1 MSLPPPSPGSPT
13 GPPAGPPGGSRAG
26 SRASAA
32 KTGRDDDGGRHHGEY
47 KVSGGKLVVA
57 DFDVVAG
64 ALANVSV
71 SGDFFLEPDEALLEI
86 NHALTGLPAD
96 ASATEIAAAVES
108 ALPSDAVLF
117 GFSTDAVAVAVRRGL
132 AKATGWTDHHWNIIA
147 PSVLPT
153 HVNVALDEVLTEEV
167 GAGRRNPTLRFWDW
181 EEPSVVIGS
190 FQSVRNELY
199 PEGVARHGISVVR
212 RISGGGAMFMEAGN
226 CITYS
231 LYLPQT
237 LVDGISFADS
247 YAFLDAWVLAA
258 LEKVGINAFY
268 VPLNDIAT
276 EQGKIGG
283 AAQKRLANGGMLH
296 HVTMSYD
303 IDAEKMVEVL
313 RIGKEK
319 LSDKGT
325 TSAKKRVD
333 PLRRQTGLAR
343 GEIVA
348 AMIEVFT
355 ERYAATASELTPA
368 ELDAAH
374 RRVESKFGT
383 AEWLHRVP

>member
-1 MSLPPPSPGSPT
+1 MDDYS
-13 GPPAGPPGGSRAG
+13 
-26 SRASAA
+26 
-32 KTGRDDDGGRHHGEY
+32 DDGARRHGEY
-47 KVSGGKLVVA
+47 KVPGGKLVVVE
-57 DFDVVAG
+57 FDVDDG
-64 ALANVSV
+64 RLANVSV
-71 SGDFFLEPDEALLEI
+71 SGDFFLEPDEALLDI
-86 NHALTGLPAD
+86 NSALTGL
-96 ASATEIAAAVES
+96 SHEAAAEDISS
-108 ALPSDAVLF
+108 AVAAALRTEAVLF
-117 GFSTDAVAVAVRRGL
+117 GFSPAAVAVAVRRAL
-132 AKATGWTDHHWNIIA
+132 AKATSWSDHHWNVISPVI
-147 PSVLPT
+147 LPT

-190 FQSVRNELY
+190 FQSMRNEVD
-199 PEGVARHGISVVR
+199 PDGAARHGVTVVR

-237 LVDGISFADS
+237 LVDGMSFADS
-247 YAFLDAWVLAA
+247 YSFLDAWVLAA
-258 LEKVGINAFY
+258 LEKLGISAFY

-276 EQGKIGG
+276 DQGKIGG

-303 IDAEKMVEVL
+303 IDADKMVEVL

-325 TSAKKRVD
+325 RSAKKRVD

-343 GEIVA
+343 TEIIA
-348 AMIEVFT
+348 AMMEVFS
-355 ERYAATASELTPA
+355 ERYAATPSELTEG
-368 ELDAAH
+368 ELAAAQQ
-374 RRVESKFGT
+374 RVKTKFGT

>member
-1 MSLPPPSPGSPT
+1 MRVFSFSGKMET
-13 GPPAGPPGGSRAG
+13 MTFQPAPEQHP
-26 SRASAA
+26 
-32 KTGRDDDGGRHHGEY
+32 KYIDDGAARLHGEY
-47 KVSGGKLVVA
+47 KVPGGKLVVVDLDVQDGLLA
-57 DFDVVAG
+57 D
-64 ALANVSV
+64 VSL
-71 SGDFFLEPDEALLEI
+71 SGDFFLEPDEALGDI
-86 NHALTGLPAD
+86 NAALTGLPATTPAAD
-96 ASATEIAAAVES
+96 ISAAVS
-108 ALPSDAVLF
+108 AGLPQGAVLF
-117 GFSTDAVAVAVRRGL
+117 GFSPEAVAVTVRRAL
-132 AKATGWTDHHWNIIA
+132 SKATSWSDHQWEII
-147 PSVLPT
+147 PPTVLPT

-190 FQSVRNELY
+190 FQSVRNEVD
-199 PEGVARHGISVVR
+199 PDGVSRHGITVVR

-231 LYLPQT
+231 LYVPQT

-247 YAFLDAWVLAA
+247 YAFLDAWVMAA
-258 LEKVGINAFY
+258 LEKLGITAFY

-303 IDAEKMVEVL
+303 IDADKMVEVL

-325 TSAKKRVD
+325 RSAKKRVD

-343 GEIVA
+343 A
-348 AMIEVFT
+348 AIIEAMQEVFA
-355 ERYAATASELTPA
+355 ERYGAVESRVSDDELSEA
-368 ELDAAH
+368 
-374 RRVESKFGT
+374 RKRVETKFGT
-383 AEWLHRVP
+383 EEWLNRVP

>member
-1 MSLPPPSPGSPT
+1 MRAFSFSGKMERMTSQ
-13 GPPAGPPGGSRAG
+13 PAPETE
-26 SRASAA
+26 
-32 KTGRDDDGGRHHGEY
+32 KHDDGTRLHGEY
-47 KVSGGKLVVA
+47 KVAGGKLVVV
-57 DFDVVAG
+57 DLEVVDG
-64 ALANVSV
+64 RFANVSL
-71 SGDFFLEPDEALLEI
+71 SGDFFLEPDEALEDI
-86 NHALTGLPAD
+86 NRALTGLAET
-96 ASATEIAAAVES
+96 STATDISAAVTDS
-108 ALPSDAVLF
+108 LPEGAVLF
-117 GFSTDAVAVAVRRGL
+117 GFSADAVAVTVRRAL
-132 AKATGWTDHHWNIIA
+132 SKATSWADHEWEVIP

-153 HVNVALDEVLTEEV
+153 QMNVALDEVLTEEV

-181 EEPSVVIGS
+181 QEPSVVIGS
-190 FQSVRNELY
+190 FQSVRNEVD
-199 PEGVARHGISVVR
+199 PEGVSRHGITVVR

-247 YAFLDAWVLAA
+247 YAFLDAWVMAA
-258 LEKVGINAFY
+258 LEKLGITAFY

-276 EQGKIGG
+276 DQGKIGG

-303 IDAEKMVEVL
+303 IDADKMVEVL

-325 TSAKKRVD
+325 RSAKKRVD

-343 GEIVA
+343 PAILK
-348 AMIEVFT
+348 AMQEVFT
-355 ERYAATASELTPA
+355 ERYGAVESRLTDA
-368 ELDAAH
+368 ELDEA
-374 RRVESKFGT
+374 RKRVNTKFGT
-383 AEWLHRVP
+383 EDWLNRVP

>member
-1 MSLPPPSPGSPT
+1 MSLPPVSPGSAAGTASSADGPT
-13 GPPAGPPGGSRAG
+13 SDLGPGSDGG
-26 SRASAA
+26 
-32 KTGRDDDGGRHHGEY
+32 GGRHHGEY
-47 KVSGGKLVVA
+47 KVHGGKLVVA
-57 DFDVVAG
+57 DFDVAAG

-71 SGDFFLEPDEALLEI
+71 SGDFFLEPDEALLDI
-86 NHALTGLPAD
+86 NRALTGLPAD
-96 ASATEIAAAVES
+96 SGAAEIAAAVES
-108 ALPSDAVLF
+108 ALPADAVLF

-132 AKATGWTDHHWNIIA
+132 AKATGWGDHHWNIIA

-190 FQSVRNELY
+190 FQSVRNELH

-258 LEKVGINAFY
+258 LEKLGISAFY

-276 EQGKIGG
+276 DQGKIGG

-303 IDAEKMVEVL
+303 IDADKMVEVL
-313 RIGKEK
+313 RVGKEK

-343 GEIVA
+343 EEIVA
-348 AMIEVFT
+348 AMMAVFT
-355 ERYAATASELTPA
+355 ERYAATASELTAA
-368 ELDAAH
+368 ELEAAH

-383 AEWLHRVP
+383 VEWLHRVP

>member
-1 MSLPPPSPGSPT
+1 MTTLSPVPGSSS
-13 GPPAGPPGGSRAG
+13 GSI
-26 SRASAA
+26 SSSSN
-32 KTGRDDDGGRHHGEY
+32 TDGGARRHGEY
-47 KVSGGKLVVA
+47 KVPGGKLVVA
-57 DFDVVAG
+57 DFDVVDG
-64 ALANVSV
+64 ALANVSL
-71 SGDFFLEPDEALLEI
+71 SGDFFLEPDEALAEI
-86 NHALTGLPAD
+86 NRALTGLPAD
-96 ASATEIAAAVES
+96 AGAADISAAVAAA
-108 ALPSDAVLF
+108 LPAGAVLF
-117 GFSTDAVAVAVRRGL
+117 GFSADAVAVTVRRAL
-132 AKATGWTDHHWNIIA
+132 AKATGWADHHWNIIA

-153 HVNVALDEVLTEEV
+153 RINVALDEVLAEEV

-190 FQSVRNELY
+190 FQSVRNELD
-199 PEGVARHGISVVR
+199 PAGVERHGISVVR

-247 YAFLDAWVLAA
+247 YGFLDAWVMAA
-258 LEKVGINAFY
+258 LEKMGISAFY

-276 EQGKIGG
+276 EHGKIGG

-303 IDAEKMVEVL
+303 IDADKMVEVL

-325 TSAKKRVD
+325 RSAKKRVD

-343 GEIVA
+343 TEIVA
-348 AMIEVFT
+348 AMMEVFA
-355 ERYAATASELTPA
+355 ERYAATPSELTEA
-368 ELDAAH
+368 ELAAAH
-374 RRVESKFGT
+374 HRVDAKFGT
-383 AEWLHRVP
+383 PEWLHRVP

>member
-1 MSLPPPSPGSPT
+1 MRAFAFSGKMDSMTSQPT
-13 GPPAGPPGGSRAG
+13 PEAQNH
-26 SRASAA
+26 
-32 KTGRDDDGGRHHGEY
+32 DDDTRLHGEY
-47 KVSGGKLVVA
+47 KVPGGKLVVV
-57 DFDVVAG
+57 DLEVANG
-64 ALANVSV
+64 SFANVSL
-71 SGDFFLEPDEALLEI
+71 SGDFFLEPDEALQDI
-86 NHALTGLPAD
+86 NRALTGLPDTSTAAD
-96 ASATEIAAAVES
+96 IAAAVT
-108 ALPSDAVLF
+108 AGLPEGAVLF
-117 GFSTDAVAVAVRRGL
+117 GFSAEAVAVTVRRAL
-132 AKATGWTDHHWNIIA
+132 SKATGWSDHQWEVIP

-153 HVNVALDEVLTEEV
+153 EVNVALDEVLTEEV
-167 GAGRRNPTLRFWDW
+167 GAGLRNPTLRFWDW

-190 FQSVRNELY
+190 FQSVRNEVD
-199 PEGVARHGISVVR
+199 PDGVARHGITVVR

-247 YAFLDAWVLAA
+247 YAFLDSWVMAA
-258 LEKVGINAFY
+258 LEKLGINAFY

-276 EQGKIGG
+276 DQGKIGG

-303 IDAEKMVEVL
+303 IDADKMVDVL

-325 TSAKKRVD
+325 RSAKKRVD

-343 GEIVA
+343 SAILK
-348 AMIEVFT
+348 AMQEVFT
-355 ERYAATASELTPA
+355 ERYGAVESRLSEA
-368 ELDAAH
+368 ELAEARKRVDA
-374 RRVESKFGT
+374 KFGT
-383 AEWLHRVP
+383 DEWLNRVP

>member
-1 MSLPPPSPGSPT
+1 MRAFAFSGKMDTMTSQPT
-13 GPPAGPPGGSRAG
+13 PETEPNDTDTRL
-26 SRASAA
+26 
-32 KTGRDDDGGRHHGEY
+32 HGEY
-47 KVSGGKLVVA
+47 KVPGGKLVVV
-57 DFDVVAG
+57 DLEVAAG
-64 ALANVSV
+64 QFSKVSV
-71 SGDFFLEPDEALLEI
+71 SGDFFLEPDEALEDI
-86 NHALTGLPAD
+86 NTALTGLPESSTA
-96 ASATEIAAAVES
+96 AEITGAITAG
-108 ALPSDAVLF
+108 LPDGAVLF
-117 GFSTDAVAVAVRRGL
+117 GFSAEAVAVTVRRAL
-132 AKATGWTDHHWNIIA
+132 SKATGWADHQWELIP

-153 HVNVALDEVLTEEV
+153 RMNVALDEVLTEEV
-167 GAGRRNPTLRFWDW
+167 GAGKRNPTLRFWDW

-190 FQSVRNELY
+190 FQSVRNEVD
-199 PEGVARHGISVVR
+199 PEGVSRHGITVVR

-247 YAFLDAWVLAA
+247 YAFLDAWVMAA
-258 LEKVGINAFY
+258 LEKLGITAFY

-276 EQGKIGG
+276 DQGKIGG

-303 IDAEKMVEVL
+303 IDADKMVDVL

-325 TSAKKRVD
+325 RSAKKRVD

-343 GEIVA
+343 SAIIQ
-348 AMIEVFT
+348 AMQDVFT
-355 ERYAATASELTPA
+355 ERYGAVETRLTEN
-368 ELDAAH
+368 ELDEATK
-374 RRVESKFGT
+374 RVDAKFGT
-383 AEWLHRVP
+383 EDWLNRVP